1 MGIKKATSSLL
12 IFQNNKTLNRFK
24 KVFNQLATGKRIYSA
39 SIDAATLNAL
49 NILDGALSSISN
61 MMQRQRELAVQANND
76 TINPE
81 QREILNREFQ
91 ALAQEI
97 DRVANTTNFNGK
109 HPSSNGSGKT
119 VGRN

>member
-1 MGIKKATSSLL
+1 MKIKKATSSLL
-12 IFQNNKTLNRFK
+12 LSQNIKTLNRLQ
-24 KVFNQLATGKRIYSA
+24 KVFNQLATGKRINSA
-39 SIDAATLNAL
+39 SDDTATLNAL

-61 MMQRQRELAVQANND
+61 MMQRQKELAVQAGND

-97 DRVANTTNFNGK
+97 DRVANTTNFNGQT
-109 HPSSNGSGKT
+109 SFF
-119 VGRN
+119 

>member
-1 MGIKKATSSLL
+1 MKIKKATSSLL
-12 IFQNNKTLNRFK
+12 LSHNIKTLNRLQ
-24 KVFNQLATGKRIYSA
+24 KVFKQLATRKRLNSA
-39 SIDAATLNAL
+39 NDDAATSKAL

-61 MMQRQRELAVQANND
+61 MMQRQKELAVQAGND

-97 DRVANTTNFNGK
+97 DRVANTTNFKGQT
-109 HPSSNGSGKT
+109 SFF
-119 VGRN
+119 